1 VQEKKVA
8 GKIDGSGRLISDA
21 GTLESPL
28 KLLPIPFQ
36 FSRYA
41 IIDLTRTFQS
51 RLLTKSLHALILSN
65 R

>member
-8 GKIDGSGRLISDA
+8 GKIDGSGRLISD
-21 GTLESPL
+21 TLESPL

-36 FSRYA
+36 FSYA

-51 RLLTKSLHALILSN
+51 RLLTKSLHALIFSN